1 VDDGAVLTGRF
12 ADGTIGTIQVAYNC
26 PDNYPRRTL
35 ELVGTRAMAT
45 ASDTMGQTPGGTLT
59 LVDAATGV
67 RIAVK
72 VPDPDRSPFLNQI
85 EAFSEAVLSGRP
97 FAFSA
102 ERDLRLFTLMERSC
116 R

>member
-1 VDDGAVLTGRF
+1 
-12 ADGTIGTIQVAYNC
+12 
-26 PDNYPRRTL
+26 
-35 ELVGTRAMAT
+35 MAT

-67 RIAVK
+67 RKAVN

-85 EAFSEAVLSGRP
+85 EAFGEAVLSGRP
-97 FAFSA
+97 FAFPP